1 MFCTFAAIIMFIYNN
16 IQGMLTRIQKLLEIR
31 EDSMFLWGPRQTG
44 KSTLL
49 KQLFPDAPYY
59 DLLKSEVYTLYKM
72 KPSRLRDEC
81 MMMDEGEVVIIDE
94 VQKIPE
100 LLDEVHWLMVNRG
113 IHFILCGSSARKLK
127 RSGANLL
134 GGRAIRKTL
143 HPLVSAEIP
152 DFDID
157 KAVNV
162 GMLPRHY
169 LASSPAKR
177 IQAYVGDYLQQEVIA
192 EALVRNLD
200 SFTRFMEVAAISDG
214 EMVNY
219 TKIASECGV
228 SSKTVKEYFVILQET
243 LLGNMLPAYTKTVK
257 RRVQVAPKFY
267 YFDVGITNYLLHRE
281 PLRRGTAEYGHAF
294 EHLIVQEVMAY
305 MDYSESMKGLSFWH
319 TQNNVYEVDLVVGN
333 AEVAIEIKSSDNVT
347 TSHLKGLKAFGEEHP
362 DCKLIVVSLE
372 ERPRMMNS
380 VEIWPAQAFLKR
392 LWDGKVV

>member
-1 MFCTFAAIIMFIYNN
+1 
-16 IQGMLTRIQKLLEIR
+16 MLTRIQKLLEIR

-169 LASSPAKR
+169 LSSSPAKR

-228 SSKTVKEYFVILQET
+228 SSKTVKEYFVILQDT
-243 LLGNMLPAYTKTVK
+243 LLGYMLPAYTKAVK

-267 YFDVGITNYLLHRE
+267 YFDVGITNYLLHRA

-305 MDYSESMKGLSFWH
+305 MDYSEAMKGLSFWH

-362 DCKLIVVSLE
+362 DCKLIVISLE
-372 ERPRMMNS
+372 ERPRMMNG

>member
-1 MFCTFAAIIMFIYNN
+1 
-16 IQGMLTRIQKLLEIR
+16 MLARIQKLQEIR

-59 DLLKSEVYTLYKM
+59 DLLKSEVYALYKM

-81 MMMDEGEVVIIDE
+81 MMMEEGEIVIIDE

-200 SFTRFMEVAAISDG
+200 SFTRFMEVAALSDG

-243 LLGNMLPAYTKTVK
+243 LLGYMLPAYTKTVK

-267 YFDVGITNYLLHRE
+267 YFDVGITNYLLHRD

-319 TQNNVYEVDLVVGN
+319 TQNNAYEVDLVVGN
-333 AEVAIEIKSSDNVT
+333 AEVALEIKSSNNVT

-372 ERPRMMNS
+372 ERPRMMNG
-380 VEIWPAQAFLKR
+380 VEIWPAQIFLKR
-392 LWDGKVV
+392 LWEGKVVMGSYLPKE

>member
-1 MFCTFAAIIMFIYNN
+1 
-16 IQGMLTRIQKLLEIR
+16 MLTRIQKLLEIR

-81 MMMDEGEVVIIDE
+81 MMMEEGEVVIIDE

-267 YFDVGITNYLLHRE
+267 YFDVGITNYLLHRD

-294 EHLIVQEVMAY
+294 EHIIVQEVMAY

-372 ERPRMMNS
+372 ERPRMMNC

>member
-1 MFCTFAAIIMFIYNN
+1 
-16 IQGMLTRIQKLLEIR
+16 MLTRIQKLLEIR

-127 RSGANLL
+127 RSGVNLL

-243 LLGNMLPAYTKTVK
+243 LIGYMLPAYTKTVK

-267 YFDVGITNYLLHRE
+267 YFDVGITNCLLHRD

-305 MDYSESMKGLSFWH
+305 MDYSEAMKGLSFWH
-319 TQNNVYEVDLVVGN
+319 TQNNVYEVDLIVGN

-372 ERPRMMNS
+372 ERPRMMNG
-380 VEIWPAQAFLKR
+380 VEIWPAQVFLKR
-392 LWDGKVV
+392 LWDGKVVF

>member
-1 MFCTFAAIIMFIYNN
+1 
-16 IQGMLTRIQKLLEIR
+16 MLTRIQKLLEIR

-113 IHFILCGSSARKLK
+113 THFILCGSSARKLK